1 MPVVPAHALRRLL
14 VTTVACLLLAGTA
27 SPAAAAPVAVRF
39 PEGAAHGFLV
49 MRTMD
54 GQDVAAGEL
63 VQTPRGDRVESRLTF
78 RYKDGSLYDETI
90 VFMQSKVF
98 TLLSY
103 RAVQRGPA
111 FPEPS
116 EIFFE
121 RASGR
126 YKVKIGQEAAEGR
139 VELPPDVYNGMIG
152 MLLKNI
158 APARTTGGQL
168 LAFTPG
174 PRFLKLVAT
183 AEGDDQF
190 FVGAETRKATRYFV
204 KFDLGFAT
212 GILAKIMGK
221 DVPNVRYWISSA
233 AAPGFLKFEGAM
245 FVNGP
250 VWRIELTGPR
260 WTK

>member
-1 MPVVPAHALRRLL
+1 MTMRIVAAVTVAFALVASLGV
-14 VTTVACLLLAGTA
+14 VTTSTPAM
-27 SPAAAAPVAVRF
+27 AAAVAVRF
-39 PEGAAHGFLV
+39 PEGAAHGFLAL
-49 MRTMD
+49 RTKD
-54 GQDVAAGEL
+54 GEEVAAGEL

-78 RYKDGSLYDETI
+78 RYKDGSLFDETV
-90 VFMQSKVF
+90 VFTQSKVF

-103 RAVQRGPA
+103 RSVQRGPA
-111 FPEPS
+111 FPEQS

-126 YKVKIGQEAAEGR
+126 YKVKIGQEAIEGK
-139 VELPPDVYNGMIG
+139 VEMPPDVYNGMIG

-158 APARTTGGQL
+158 APAKSASGQL
-168 LAFTPG
+168 LAFTPS
-174 PRFLKLVAT
+174 PRFLKIVAS
-183 AEGDDQF
+183 AEGEDQF
-190 FVGAETRKATRYFV
+190 FVGDEVRKATRYFV

-233 AAPGFLKFEGAM
+233 AAPGFVKFEGAM
-245 FVNGP
+245 FMNGP

-260 WTK
+260 WSK

>member
-1 MPVVPAHALRRLL
+1 MTVRPLAAVTVAL
-14 VTTVACLLLAGTA
+14 VAACLLLAAT
-27 SPAAAAPVAVRF
+27 STPAAVTAVAVRF
-39 PEGAAHGFLV
+39 PEGGAHGFLV
-49 MRTMD
+49 LRTTN

-78 RYKDGSLYDETI
+78 RYKDGSIFDETV
-90 VFMQSKVF
+90 VFTQSKVF

-116 EIFFE
+116 DVFFE
-121 RASGR
+121 RGSGR
-126 YKVKIGQEAAEGR
+126 YKTKIGKEADEGKI
-139 VELPPDVYNGMIG
+139 ELPPDVYNGMIG
-152 MLLKNI
+152 MLLKNV
-158 APARTTGGQL
+158 APARTAGGQL
-168 LAFTPG
+168 LAFTPT
-174 PRFLKLVAT
+174 PRFLKIVAA
-183 AEGDDQF
+183 AEGEDPF
-190 FVGAETRKATRYFV
+190 FVGDEIRKATRYFV
-204 KFDLGFAT
+204 KFDLGFTT

-250 VWRIELTGPR
+250 VWRIELTSPR
-260 WTK
+260 WSK